1 MGQWIQDGK
10 RNIFETNLIIKEL
23 GKDLTIENDEVDL
36 DKLNYLSGKTV
47 SYVNEKAFKG
57 TLEAHKEGGV
67 PNLVIEFDKLDEYNI
82 GNLIYFFEKAC
93 AISGYIQGI
102 NPFDQPGVEMYKKN
116 MFKLLGKPE

>member
-1 MGQWIQDGK
+1 
-10 RNIFETNLIIKEL
+10 
-23 GKDLTIENDEVDL
+23 LTIESDDMDL

-57 TLEAHKEGGV
+57 TLQAHVQGDV
-67 PNLVIEFDKLDEYNI
+67 PNLIIELDKLDEYNM